1 MKTILCLSSILLA
14 TTTFATTL
22 YPGNTDGPSAG
33 DLRSQPPVYYPPA
46 QPNPLDTSPQQ
57 QANPQQPPPPQNK
70 TNPQLPTPQL
80 PPSSTPQ

>member
-1 MKTILCLSSILLA
+1 MRTILCLSSILLA
-14 TTTFATTL
+14 TTTWATTL

-46 QPNPLDTSPQQ
+46 QPNPLDN
-57 QANPQQPPPPQNK
+57 APPPQNQ
-70 TNPQLPTPQL
+70 TNPQLPAPQL